1 MRRRALLATL
11 GTALFAGCE
20 SSPND
25 RVADPDATA
34 TETYAGTT
42 LSDPRPTPKPPETVS
57 PESAERFV
65 RDYER
70 ATVYNQLLPGNPG
83 EGGGVEVDPGG
94 CGGAKS
100 IDVEEPTTRV
110 LLTDDVGV
118 YVASAIS
125 GHVEYACPESRSASG
140 TRNHNFVTHY
150 VGPDRHVTIPYN
162 AYRCVGREEPY
173 VSPRASENATLDTDD
188 DGHREE
194 APLKLQLYNFH
205 PDDPAVAVWL
215 THVGSGDRVLAETYP
230 TDLSLV
236 VVANLAVR
244 TGTYRLVAR
253 LADGTSVTREF
264 DATGPSAPG
273 WNGTCVYVTPQKDL
287 RALVVEPEG
296 ELGIPTSRCHESL
309 ARLDTTT
316 EK

>member
-20 SSPND
+20 SKTTD
-25 RVADPDATA
+25 RVAEPDDTA

-42 LSDPRPTPKPPETVS
+42 LSEPKPTPKPPESVS

-65 RDYER
+65 REYER
-70 ATVYNQLLPGNPG
+70 ATVYNQLLPGNPD
-83 EGGGVEVDPGG
+83 ESGGVEVDPGG

-125 GHVEYACPESRSASG
+125 GHVQHVCPGSRSSSG

-150 VGPDRHVTIPYN
+150 VGPDRHVAIPYN
-162 AYRCVGREEPY
+162 FYQCAGPEEPY
-173 VSPRASENATLDTDD
+173 VSSRATENATLDTDD
-188 DGHREE
+188 DGYREA
-194 APLKLQLYNFH
+194 APLKIQLYDFH

-215 THVGSGDRVLAETYP
+215 THVGSGDRVLADTYS
-230 TDLSLV
+230 TDLLLT

-264 DATGPSAPG
+264 DAAGPSAPG

-287 RALVVEPEG
+287 RALVVEPEDG
-296 ELGIPTSRCHESL
+296 LGIPTSRCHESL
-309 ARLDTTT
+309 ARAETTT
-316 EK
+316 EE

>member
-11 GTALFAGCE
+11 ETALFAGCE
-20 SSPND
+20 SNPND
-25 RVADPDATA
+25 RVTGPDTTA

-42 LSDPRPTPKPPETVS
+42 LSEPKQTPKPPETLS

-65 RDYER
+65 RDDER

-83 EGGGVEVDPGG
+83 TSGGVEVDPGG

-100 IDVEEPTTRV
+100 IDVEEPTTPV
-110 LLTDDVGV
+110 LLTDEVGV

-125 GHVEYACPESRSASG
+125 GHVEYACPGSGSASG

-150 VGPDRHVTIPYN
+150 VGPDRHVAIPHNFYQC
-162 AYRCVGREEPY
+162 AGRDEPY
-173 VSPRASENATLDTDD
+173 ASPRENGNATLDTDD

-194 APLKLQLYNFH
+194 TPLKIQLYNFH
-205 PDDPAVAVWL
+205 LDDPAVAVWL
-215 THVGSGDRVLAETYP
+215 THVGSGDRVLAETYS
-230 TDLSLV
+230 TDLSLT

-264 DATGPSAPG
+264 DAAGPSAAG
-273 WNGTCVYVTPQKDL
+273 
-287 RALVVEPEG
+287 
-296 ELGIPTSRCHESL
+296 
-309 ARLDTTT
+309 
-316 EK
+316 